1 MWKVAIKKPLADLCL
16 AIGAW
21 YSPFK
26 LDSDERVWLV
36 NFGGLNKAPTVDLV
50 SGVYMVVQEDAE

>member
-1 MWKVAIKKPLADLCL
+1 VGVGCCTYRSGVWKVAIKKPLADLCL

-36 NFGGLNKAPTVDLV
+36 NFGGLNKAPAVEWP
-50 SGVYMVVQEDAE
+50 G

>member
-1 MWKVAIKKPLADLCL
+1 VWKVAIKKPLADLCL

-36 NFGGLNKAPTVDLV
+36 NFGGLNKARAVEWP
-50 SGVYMVVQEDAE
+50 G